1 MNSMDIIRMNNEIIM
16 RQVYMNLA
24 TSKYA
29 KIDNPITNML
39 VNILLVVCLLLLIF
53 IGGMII
59 YDIYKDFKK

>member
-16 RQVYMNLA
+16 RQVYMNLV

-29 KIDNPITNML
+29 KIDNPITNIL
-39 VNILLVVCLLLLIF
+39 VNILLVICLLLIIF

>member
-24 TSKYA
+24 TSKYSE
-29 KIDNPITNML
+29 IDNPITNML
-39 VNILLVVCLLLLIF
+39 VNILLVVCILLLIF

>member
-1 MNSMDIIRMNNEIIM
+1 MNNMDIIRMNNEIIM

-24 TSKYA
+24 TSKYSE
-29 KIDNPITNML
+29 IDNPITNML
-39 VNILLVVCLLLLIF
+39 VNILLVVCILLLIF